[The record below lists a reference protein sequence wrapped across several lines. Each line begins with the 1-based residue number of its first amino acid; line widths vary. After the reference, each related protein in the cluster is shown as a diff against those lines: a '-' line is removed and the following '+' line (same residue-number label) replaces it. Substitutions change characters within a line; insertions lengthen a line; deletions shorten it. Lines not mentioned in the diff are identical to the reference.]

1 MIQQTLYPVEEVSV
15 MIREGKKLLLAGDA
29 KLLAQLPK
37 GDWIGGSTP
46 YFILYPEQMIES
58 TEKLFVHCLPD
69 FVDKVEIREYDSSN
83 IKNIFCDAPKNGFTA
98 LIMPFATPIAN
109 EYMLNASNFKHF
121 AVYPV
126 CGWISACKLEKA
138 LTDKTY
144 TASGVGPY
152 ISSEK
157 GVAMHISLPETK
169 YAEIHILNPYEQGD
183 SDVVT
188 FENAGQ
194 IVDNAC
200 INGVRQNFAEYL
212 RKNNIDYE
220 NIPMVANYSG
230 AMLNTNCLEVR
241 NDIVH
246 LSTAVFERLEYR
258 FAKMNPK
265 VTALE
270 LDNDRIIFSFT
281 CVHNYFRPDI
291 IEKYLKKMNGPVV
304 FGEIAYQLLNRTTVY
319 VTIDDVQQ
327 NTETK

>member
-1 MIQQTLYPVEEVSV
+1 MIQQTLYPVEEVSE

-29 KLLAQLPK
+29 KLLSQLPK

-58 TEKLFVHCLPD
+58 TEKIFVHCLPD
-69 FVDKVEIREYDSSN
+69 FVDAVEIREYDSSN
-83 IKNIFCDAPKNGFTA
+83 IKNIFCDAPKNGFTV
-98 LIMPFATPIAN
+98 LIMPFSTPVAN
-109 EYMLNASNFKHF
+109 EYILNVVNFENF
-121 AVYPV
+121 AAYPV
-126 CGWISACKLEKA
+126 CGWISGQPLDKLLKEKSF
-138 LTDKTY
+138 
-144 TASGVGPY
+144 TASGIGTSL
-152 ISSEK
+152 SSDK

-169 YAEIHILNPYEQGD
+169 YAEVHILNPYEQGD
-183 SDVVT
+183 GDVVT
-188 FENAGQ
+188 FENSGQ
-194 IVDNAC
+194 IVENAC
-200 INGVRQNFAEYL
+200 INGVKQNLAEYL
-212 RKNNIDYE
+212 SKNNIDYK

-246 LSTAVFERLEYR
+246 LSTAVFERIEYR

-270 LDNDRIIFSFT
+270 LDDDRIVFSLT

-291 IEKYLKKMNGPVV
+291 IEKYLKNMNGPVV

-319 VTIDDVQQ
+319 VTIGDVPL
-327 NTETK
+327 NSESK